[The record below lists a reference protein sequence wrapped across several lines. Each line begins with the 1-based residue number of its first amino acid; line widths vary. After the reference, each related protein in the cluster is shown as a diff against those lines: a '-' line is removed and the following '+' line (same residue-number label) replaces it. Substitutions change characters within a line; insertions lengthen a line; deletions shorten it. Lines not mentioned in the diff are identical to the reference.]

1 MEPSRRMRQTVPRPS
16 RPGPGPLTPCLPSPN
31 SWVSLARVRPRVVE
45 QGWGDLHG
53 HVGPSGP
60 QAGSPVTPR
69 GLEWLDQPGS
79 VRAHGVADPRCPA
92 RQGLCQ
98 RELRTCL
105 SQRQGCFPAG
115 VLSSCSPSKPP
126 ASQARTQLLLQGDRK
141 RGWGWGQAAG
151 AGSAFLGT
159 RHQNSP
165 LWVSVSHG
173 GGVCHQGD
181 PHQGG
186 A

>member
-141 RGWGWGQAAG
+141 GRMEPNGLGREQGLQALGG
-151 AGSAFLGT
+151 AGSGPAGHL
-159 RHQNSP
+159 SCV
-165 LWVSVSHG
+165 LEEL
-173 GGVCHQGD
+173 
-181 PHQGG
+181 
-186 A
+186 